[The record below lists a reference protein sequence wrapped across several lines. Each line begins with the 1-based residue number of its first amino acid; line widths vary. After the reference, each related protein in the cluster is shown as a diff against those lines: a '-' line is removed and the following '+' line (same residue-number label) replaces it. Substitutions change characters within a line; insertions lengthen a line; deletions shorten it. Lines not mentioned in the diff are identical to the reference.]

1 MKGQLSS
8 LLLPLFQE
16 IHNPKNSHKEKKDGS
31 EEHHCKM
38 SKVIFKNKIQNNES
52 HGDINNA

>member
-16 IHNPKNSHKEKKDGS
+16 IHNPKNSHKEKKM
-31 EEHHCKM
+31 E
-38 SKVIFKNKIQNNES
+38 VKNITAK
-52 HGDINNA
+52 